1 MSEAEAVVLHSVIA
15 ISEFANALE
24 EIELGHPVEQKVLS
38 DVQQAL
44 ASLFRVE
51 LIGWPGRAVRA
62 VEGGFG

>member
-44 ASLFRVE
+44 D
-51 LIGWPGRAVRA
+51 GWCFSR
-62 VEGGFG
+62 GGGPL